1 MTADAWNKL
10 FSDRTWGR
18 YPSED
23 LVRFVARTF
32 GNGEGKSALEV
43 GCGPGANLWYLA
55 REGFETCGVDLSPV
69 AVEQARKRL
78 LEMGALN
85 ADIRIGDFRKLP
97 WPDSSFDLIVDIEAL
112 SSGTRDVIDAAVTE
126 IHRVL
131 KPGGWVFSKI
141 FRFDCDD
148 IATPVRIQRVHRDE
162 IEYLYRDYETVSIDW
177 TGRSDGGKT
186 VAEWIVRAS
195 RKSPLTSIAD

>member
-69 AVEQARKRL
+69 AVEQHPF
-78 LEMGALN
+78 GFN
-85 ADIRIGDFRKLP
+85 GFT
-97 WPDSSFDLIVDIEAL
+97 
-112 SSGTRDVIDAAVTE
+112 GTR
-126 IHRVL
+126 L
-131 KPGGWVFSKI
+131 
-141 FRFDCDD
+141 
-148 IATPVRIQRVHRDE
+148 
-162 IEYLYRDYETVSIDW
+162 LYRDYETVAL
-177 TGRSDGGKT
+177 TGPGAATGERRLLSGSCARREK
-186 VAEWIVRAS
+186 A
-195 RKSPLTSIAD
+195 P